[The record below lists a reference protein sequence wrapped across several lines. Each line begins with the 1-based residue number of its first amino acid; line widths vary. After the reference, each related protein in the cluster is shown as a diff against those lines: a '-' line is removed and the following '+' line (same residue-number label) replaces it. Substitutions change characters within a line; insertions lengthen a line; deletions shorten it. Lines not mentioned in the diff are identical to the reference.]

1 MFQAIRNFLKKHRQG
16 ISRDPAK
23 LYPHDFLFQRF
34 FLPLI
39 PPEIHPNHVTVLRFL
54 FTPFV
59 LWFLAVGQYEIGVP
73 LFFFTA
79 FTDALDGSLARVRG
93 QITAWGTLYDPV
105 ADKILIGSVVLL
117 VVYKHLHPSIAILIL
132 LVEVMIII
140 GGYRHTHKGKIL
152 SANVFGKTK
161 MFLQVTGVLF
171 LLIALWFQIDA
182 FTYLSIGTL
191 SVSILFAFL
200 SMLTYGI

>member
-1 MFQAIRNFLKKHRQG
+1 
-16 ISRDPAK
+16 
-23 LYPHDFLFQRF
+23 
-34 FLPLI
+34 
-39 PPEIHPNHVTVLRFL
+39 
-54 FTPFV
+54 
-59 LWFLAVGQYEIGVP
+59 
-73 LFFFTA
+73 
-79 FTDALDGSLARVRG
+79 
-93 QITAWGTLYDPV
+93 
-105 ADKILIGSVVLL
+105 
-117 VVYKHLHPSIAILIL
+117 
-132 LVEVMIII
+132 VEVMIII

-171 LLIALWFQIDA
+171 LLIALWFQIDV